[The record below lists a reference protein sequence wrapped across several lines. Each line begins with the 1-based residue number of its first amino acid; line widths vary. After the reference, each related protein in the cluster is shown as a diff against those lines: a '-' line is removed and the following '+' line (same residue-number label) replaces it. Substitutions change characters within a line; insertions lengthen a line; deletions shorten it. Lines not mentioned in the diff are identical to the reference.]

1 MIVLLDQNRDDKK
14 TSLVVCP
21 SSLLL
26 NWQDEIHKFSN
37 SLSCTCIHGSLKRRK
52 EAIRKFNEVDVL
64 ITTYDYMRRDANLYD
79 GYQFE
84 NIILDEAQ
92 YIKNPKTKNA
102 ITVKSLKAKHRFALT
117 GTPIENSLAE
127 LWSIFDFLMPEY
139 LYSYHYFKT
148 NYETPIVK
156 NHQRRKQ
163 VIALSGCRKLL
174 LKYW

>member
-1 MIVLLDQNRDDKK
+1 M
-14 TSLVVCP
+14 
-21 SSLLL
+21 

-37 SLSCTCIHGSLKRRK
+37 SLSCTCIHGSLKQRK

-117 GTPIENSLAE
+117 GTP
-127 LWSIFDFLMPEY
+127 Y
-139 LYSYHYFKT
+139 
-148 NYETPIVK
+148 
-156 NHQRRKQ
+156 RKFFGG
-163 VIALSGCRKLL
+163 VMVNF
-174 LKYW
+174 

>member
-1 MIVLLDQNRDDKK
+1 M
-14 TSLVVCP
+14 
-21 SSLLL
+21 
-26 NWQDEIHKFSN
+26 
-37 SLSCTCIHGSLKRRK
+37 
-52 EAIRKFNEVDVL
+52 L

-156 NHQRRKQ
+156 NHDENKQQELKKLITPFILRR
-163 VIALSGCRKLL
+163 ID
-174 LKYW
+174 